1 MLAGSEPFQA
11 GLQQK
16 IQPTDKRTSTEN
28 AKQTTG
34 FHPTLTQQHLLEY
47 PSSHLLLTWASCLGC
62 KHTLTFMKISR
73 HVAPRNLQILN

>member
-1 MLAGSEPFQA
+1 MLTGSEPFQT

-28 AKQTTG
+28 AKQTG
-34 FHPTLTQQHLLEY
+34 FRPTLTQQHLLEY
-47 PSSHLLLTWASCLGC
+47 PSCSHLLLTWASCLGC

-73 HVAPRNLQILN
+73 HVASRNLLILN